1 MTPLSAAQ
9 NEDELRGWLNL
20 TLPAGIGPRK
30 QQELLR
36 AFGHPAAIFD
46 AGLSAVTGI
55 IGIKLAQALFDGQ
68 ANEAQQTLI
77 TTTLAWLQ
85 EPGHHIVTLADRD
98 YPQRLLESTDPPS
111 LLYINGNPSYLNCA
125 AIGVVGSRNATPQG
139 IENALAFSR
148 VLADA
153 GFTIISGLALGID
166 AAAHEGALRSD
177 APSGTI
183 AIIGT
188 GIDRMYP
195 ASNKKLAHLITGK
208 GCIISEF
215 PLGTAATASNF
226 PRRNR
231 LIAGLSQAC
240 LVVEAAPASGSLI
253 TARLAGELGRDLF
266 AIPGSIHAPQYKGCH
281 ALIKQGAKLVECAQD
296 ILEELRPQGVQPA
309 EATPQA
315 TIGNPAHAPLL
326 NALGHD
332 PATLDQLISRSGLT
346 TDAVLA
352 MLTELSLEGVVTNL
366 PGGRY
371 QRLIRS

>member
-9 NEDELRGWLNL
+9 NQDELRGWLNL

-68 ANEAQQTLI
+68 NNEAQQKLI
-77 TTTLAWLQ
+77 DTTFAWLN

-111 LLYINGNPSYLNCA
+111 LLYVNGDPGYLNRA

-139 IENALAFSR
+139 VENALAFSR

-315 TIGNPAHAPLL
+315 AIGNPAHAPLL

-371 QRLIRS
+371 QRLTRS